1 MNLRTMAYMEWLVGK
16 EDDLQYEMAYYVSPG
31 VGRALK
37 DLEDELQLVRELK
50 DIVRNLG
57 EKYEPTEG

>member
-1 MNLRTMAYMEWLVGK
+1 MNLRTMAYMDWLTEK

-37 DLEDELQLVRELK
+37 DLEDELQMVRELK
-50 DIVRNLG
+50 DIVRNL
-57 EKYEPTEG
+57 EVKDEPTEG

>member
-1 MNLRTMAYMEWLVGK
+1 MNLRTMAYMDWLTGK
-16 EDDLQYEMAYYVSPG
+16 EDDLQYEMSYYVSPG